1 MFSILSRYLALE
13 FLRFFALFLLAF
25 VAITS
30 LGNLVNDLNQ
40 AFDSW
45 SGFLAFLRQT
55 ALLLPLLLELTTPVT
70 VLLATI
76 AAFSTLSR
84 TSEVIAMRA
93 VGAGSWQL
101 IRPFLITACG
111 IALAGYL
118 LQNYAQPWMQKHWG
132 NAGVA
137 TGLPAQW
144 KLDGDRAIVY
154 FGPRQPDGEVEQ
166 LARFSWLR
174 EPRHLLQES
183 LQANKAQRK
192 PEGWELQAVAERQ
205 FDDSGMRLE
214 EQESRQLSTSDLPL
228 LSFQPRRDPHYLPLL
243 ELWQDIEQRKREG
256 LDTTSHWVEFFQKL
270 AYPAQL
276 FLMVALGALLAA
288 THHRQSKA
296 AESLAIAVFLGII
309 SWILNQ
315 IFLAVGHAGALPP
328 FLAAWGNCLLFLV
341 LILTLARWNQS

>member
-1 MFSILSRYLALE
+1 M
-13 FLRFFALFLLAF
+13 
-25 VAITS
+25 
-30 LGNLVNDLNQ
+30 
-40 AFDSW
+40 
-45 SGFLAFLRQT
+45 
-55 ALLLPLLLELTTPVT
+55 
-70 VLLATI
+70 
-76 AAFSTLSR
+76 R
-84 TSEVIAMRA
+84 T

-174 EPRHLLQES
+174 EPQHLLQES

-228 LSFQPRRDPHYLPLL
+228 LSFQPR
-243 ELWQDIEQRKREG
+243 
-256 LDTTSHWVEFFQKL
+256 
-270 AYPAQL
+270 
-276 FLMVALGALLAA
+276 
-288 THHRQSKA
+288 
-296 AESLAIAVFLGII
+296 
-309 SWILNQ
+309 
-315 IFLAVGHAGALPP
+315 
-328 FLAAWGNCLLFLV
+328 
-341 LILTLARWNQS
+341 